1 MLDSLVRVSRRVGRV
16 TDADAADADT
26 SNVSSATSKSARFA
40 GTCEQRPNVI
50 DRLSIAETSVYADVS
65 HLIGARYMMRGPAV
79 NQTIGLV
86 ASLFRDSTSIESLR
100 RPFVSVAALTIEK
113 CAARLLLTTRRLDS
127 RSSTGRAFAD
137 RTTDSRRLLTAPS
150 VFF

>member
-65 HLIGARYMMRGPAV
+65 SSRRSIHNARSGGD
-79 NQTIGLV
+79 QTIGLV

-113 CAARLLLTTRRLDS
+113 CVARLLLTTRRLDS
-127 RSSTGRAFAD
+127 RSSDGRAFAN